1 MYSQLVALFGI
12 KDHMIINQK
21 RERKKKYYILLLFKH
36 QIFQCPGDKNLLCLW
51 IKIVTEPLSFLFHSF
66 SFLGGKN
73 HVNDLRSDALK
84 RIKASDN
91 QLIMKEH
98 LIRLENDKCQSNQG
112 LHYDY
117 NHSGGALK
125 DHKPYFMEDS
135 YYSTEQRTR
144 SCNPYSMA
152 AGDSVNGSIGPTNDG
167 STNNNQIGNNAT
179 DKQNQNASHDSYAN
193 DYDDSISMNGDN
205 SKDYLVTSSGGS
217 GNSDHIKTHRNIKR
231 TKFDY
236 LNSFD
241 AIRPRN
247 IDEMQNDEH
256 QRLIDGSNNDYRVN
270 VPNDNNQGGSS
281 DDNGTNINVNYASS
295 DDLNQTNT
303 SEHDDKNLSGSD
315 DESGGNYFLHL
326 LFNFSM
332 SN

>member
-1 MYSQLVALFGI
+1 M
-12 KDHMIINQK
+12 
-21 RERKKKYYILLLFKH
+21 
-36 QIFQCPGDKNLLCLW
+36 
-51 IKIVTEPLSFLFHSF
+51 
-66 SFLGGKN
+66 
-73 HVNDLRSDALK
+73 NDLRSDALK

-117 NHSGGALK
+117 NHSGGTLK

-144 SCNPYSMA
+144 QCDPYSMA
-152 AGDSVNGSIGPTNDG
+152 AGDSVNGSIGLTSG
-167 STNNNQIGNNAT
+167 TGGNNQIGNNST
-179 DKQNQNASHDSYAN
+179 DKQNHNTSHDSYAN

-205 SKDYLVTSSGGS
+205 SKEYLVTSSGGS
-217 GNSDHIKTHRNIKR
+217 GNSDHIKPHRNVKR

-270 VPNDNNQGGSS
+270 VTNDNNQERCGGGGSS

-315 DESGGNYFLHL
+315 DESGGNYLFRCFL
-326 LFNFSM
+326 FDVIFQMTN
-332 SN
+332 

>member
-1 MYSQLVALFGI
+1 M
-12 KDHMIINQK
+12 
-21 RERKKKYYILLLFKH
+21 
-36 QIFQCPGDKNLLCLW
+36 
-51 IKIVTEPLSFLFHSF
+51 
-66 SFLGGKN
+66 
-73 HVNDLRSDALK
+73 NDLRSDTLK

-117 NHSGGALK
+117 NHSGGTLK
-125 DHKPYFMEDS
+125 DHKPYFMDDS
-135 YYSTEQRTR
+135 YYSMEQRTR
-144 SCNPYSMA
+144 PCDPYSMV
-152 AGDSVNGSIGPTNDG
+152 AGDLANGSSIGPTSGNG
-167 STNNNQIGNNAT
+167 GNNQIGNNST
-179 DKQNQNASHDSYAN
+179 DKQNHNTSHESYAN

-217 GNSDHIKTHRNIKR
+217 GNSDHIKSHRNIKR

-247 IDEMQNDEH
+247 VDEMQNDEH
-256 QRLIDGSNNDYRVN
+256 QRLTDGSNNDYRVN
-270 VPNDNNQGGSS
+270 ISNDNNQERCGGGGSS

-315 DESGGNYFLHL
+315 DESGGNYKQ
-326 LFNFSM
+326 
-332 SN
+332 

>member
-1 MYSQLVALFGI
+1 M
-12 KDHMIINQK
+12 
-21 RERKKKYYILLLFKH
+21 
-36 QIFQCPGDKNLLCLW
+36 
-51 IKIVTEPLSFLFHSF
+51 
-66 SFLGGKN
+66 
-73 HVNDLRSDALK
+73 NDLRSDALK

-91 QLIMKEH
+91 HQIMKEH

-112 LHYDY
+112 FHYDY
-117 NHSGGALK
+117 NHSGGPLK

-144 SCNPYSMA
+144 PCDDPYSMA
-152 AGDSVNGSIGPTNDG
+152 AGDSVNGSIGPISG
-167 STNNNQIGNNAT
+167 STGGNNQIGNMAT
-179 DKQNQNASHDSYAN
+179 VKQNHNTSHDSYAN

-217 GNSDHIKTHRNIKR
+217 GNSDHIKPHRNVNKR

-256 QRLIDGSNNDYRVN
+256 HRLITDATNNDYRVN
-270 VPNDNNQGGSS
+270 ATNDNNQERCGGGGSS

-315 DESGGNYFLHL
+315 DESGGNYIL
-326 LFNFSM
+326 LLLLM
-332 SN
+332 SDLKQFKNWITI